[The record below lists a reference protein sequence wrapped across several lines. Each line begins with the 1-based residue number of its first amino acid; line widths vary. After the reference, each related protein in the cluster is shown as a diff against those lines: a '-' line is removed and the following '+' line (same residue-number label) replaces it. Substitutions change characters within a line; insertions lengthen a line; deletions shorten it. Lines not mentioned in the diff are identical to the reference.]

1 MNKTQLLSLLITC
14 TALSHFGSLT
24 FADTIFD
31 NSHNDLLIR
40 FDPGTFEVGD
50 EIQLSGDAR
59 YLTNFAFEFWGE
71 GPISPDR
78 FAGDVQA
85 RVRFYE
91 NNGPDFHGYATPGS
105 LFFDSGWFTLDGPT
119 PRNTLVFVAGEE
131 LPASGLFI
139 PVGQTMTWS
148 VQFQRAISDDSV
160 GVDIYS
166 PVSTGASFPDYWEND
181 GTGWQLKNNIVPM
194 DFAARLEASL
204 IAVPEPSV
212 LALWVLAGGVCFWCG
227 RRRLAKKASSART
240 KM

>member
-1 MNKTQLLSLLITC
+1 MNKTRLLGILIAAT
-14 TALSHFGSLT
+14 TFAFFGPPTL
-24 FADTIFD
+24 ADTIFD
-31 NSHNDLLIR
+31 NSHNDLLVR
-40 FDPGTFEVGD
+40 FDPGNFEVGD
-50 EIQLSGDAR
+50 EIQLIGDAR

-71 GPISPDR
+71 GSISADR

-91 NNGPDFHGYATPGS
+91 NNGPGFHGYATPGS

-119 PRNTLVFVAGEE
+119 PRNTLVFAAGDE
-131 LPASGLFI
+131 LPAGGLFI

-148 VQFQRAISDDSV
+148 VQFQRAMSDDSV

-166 PVSTGASFPDYWEND
+166 PVTAGASFPDYWEND
-181 GTGWQLKNNIVPM
+181 GTGWQLKDNVVPM

-212 LALWVLAGGVCFWCG
+212 LGLWVLAAGCFWGG
-227 RRRLAKKASSART
+227 RRRLAKTSILRRKI
-240 KM
+240 